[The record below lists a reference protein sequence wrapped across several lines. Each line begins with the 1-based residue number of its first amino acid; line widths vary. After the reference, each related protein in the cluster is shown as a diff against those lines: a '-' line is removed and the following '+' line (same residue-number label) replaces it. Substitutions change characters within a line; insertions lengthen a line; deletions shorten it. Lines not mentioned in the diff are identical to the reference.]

1 MTKEEAENLKP
12 GDVIF
17 VIFGGSSH
25 NRILTKVWLVKDE
38 LYWNEEKYDKNID
51 CHLPFNQLQLVKKTE
66 AVVID
71 NYLIY

>member
-12 GDVIF
+12 GD

-38 LYWNEEKYDKNID
+38 LY
-51 CHLPFNQLQLVKKTE
+51 
-66 AVVID
+66 
-71 NYLIY
+71 